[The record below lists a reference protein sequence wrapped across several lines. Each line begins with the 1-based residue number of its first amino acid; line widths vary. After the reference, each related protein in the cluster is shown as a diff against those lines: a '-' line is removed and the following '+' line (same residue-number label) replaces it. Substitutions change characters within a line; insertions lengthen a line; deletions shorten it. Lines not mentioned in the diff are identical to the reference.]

1 MGLKTTNY
9 KIEGKDLVLPNAY
22 AIIGRVLNIFES
34 GNGTAKI
41 FVQASREHALNFE
54 PLEEKTI
61 SFKWD
66 RKSDIAR
73 CIYEAAKKKKT
84 RMEQNG
90 KIDENGMPIEVEVV
104 VDEQFYGW
112 YDDIV

>member
-9 KIEGKDLVLPNAY
+9 KVKGKDLVLPNAY
-22 AIIGRVLNIFES
+22 AVIGRVQLFES

-41 FVQASREHALNFE
+41 FVQSSRDKVLTFE

-66 RKSDIAR
+66 RKQDIAR
-73 CIYEAAKKKKT
+73 CIYEAAKQKKT
-84 RMEQNG
+84 RREQTG
-90 KIDENGMPIEVEVV
+90 ELDENAMPIEVEVV

-112 YDDIV
+112 QDDII

>member
-1 MGLKTTNY
+1 MGLRTTNY
-9 KIEGKDLVLPNAY
+9 KIKGKDLVLPNAY
-22 AIIGRVLNIFES
+22 AVIGRVQLFES
-34 GNGTAKI
+34 GNGTAKLFI
-41 FVQASREHALNFE
+41 QASREKVLNFE

-61 SFKWD
+61 AFKWD

-90 KIDENGMPIEVEVV
+90 ELDENGIPIEVEIV